1 MKQRKKF
8 LAFNHL
14 RRAVAL
20 LALAILTPPT
30 MVWADWSGEGNGTSL
45 DPYQIDSYAK
55 LKKFANIV
63 NGGNTGVCAELVADI
78 MCKNNPSDSGYATD
92 WTPIGYDIKKG

>member
-1 MKQRKKF
+1 LQAVNELTIKVIIRIMKTKF
-8 LAFNHL
+8 TSIFAKATIVLL
-14 RRAVAL
+14 VA
-20 LALAILTPPT
+20 T
-30 MVWADWSGEGNGTSL
+30 
-45 DPYQIDSYAK
+45 
-55 LKKFANIV
+55 IV

>member
-1 MKQRKKF
+1 MTEIRK
-8 LAFNHL
+8 NYL
-14 RRAVAL
+14 RTAML
-20 LALAILTPPT
+20 LLLMMLTAT
-30 MVWADWSGEGNGTSL
+30 TAWAQWSGEGNGTSL

-55 LKKFANIV
+55 LKKFAAIV